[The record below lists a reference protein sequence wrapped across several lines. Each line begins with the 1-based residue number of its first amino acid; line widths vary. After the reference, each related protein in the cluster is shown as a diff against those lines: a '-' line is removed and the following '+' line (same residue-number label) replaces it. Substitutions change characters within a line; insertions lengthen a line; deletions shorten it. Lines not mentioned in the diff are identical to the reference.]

1 VATMVPASIQYRG
14 SEAEVKLYAALA
26 SALPNEWTVLH
37 HVQWLQKRPGRDTP
51 DGETD
56 FVLIHPERGALILEV
71 KGGRVRYDSAS
82 GQWFTSGTG
91 PADVQIHDP
100 VEQARDSTYALHR
113 YVRALPAWPQRWGP
127 FAYAVCFPD
136 GTLTG
141 NPLPH
146 VQPEIVVDASDLVSG
161 ETLAARIE
169 AVLKWWPR
177 DRAEPGRR
185 GAEMLIQALAHDI
198 EIRPMLSIQV
208 DAVDRE
214 IIRLSS
220 RQYGVL
226 QMLSAYRCV
235 IVSGPAGSGKTL
247 VAVEKARRLAALGFK
262 TLLTCF
268 NRPLADYLHDSLKGL
283 SGLDVYS
290 VHQLS
295 RAMALQAGIR
305 LPIGDPTPAWWDRVI
320 ALLEP
325 ATSKLGS
332 RYDAIVVDE
341 AQDFA
346 EEWWLPLLLTLN
358 DPDHGVLYVFYDSNQ
373 AIYGRPQGLPQGL
386 MEARLWENFRNS
398 RPIFDTVMAYY
409 RNPEAMECAG
419 PEGPP
424 VEVQE
429 VPRHELRRELSKV
442 LHRLVHVERL
452 SPRDLVVLTPF
463 NVDRSEVR
471 GQVGAFRL
479 TPTPG
484 GGNDVLLS
492 SIYRFKGL
500 DAKAV
505 VIVEVTR
512 REDLEGLRLMYVACS
527 RARSLLVV
535 MFTPPPGGGR

>member
-1 VATMVPASIQYRG
+1 MVPASIQYKS
-14 SEAEVKLYAALA
+14 SEAEAKVFAALA
-26 SALPNEWTVLH
+26 RSLPVGWTVLH

-56 FVLIHPERGALILEV
+56 FVVIHPVHGALILEV

-91 PADVQIHDP
+91 LGDVLIKDP
-100 VEQARDSTYALHR
+100 VGQARDSTYALHR
-113 YVRALPAWPQRWGP
+113 YVRAIPAWPQRWGP

-136 GTLTG
+136 GRLIG
-141 NPLPH
+141 QSLPH
-146 VQPEIVVDASDLVSG
+146 VQPEIVLDATDLATD
-161 ETLAARIE
+161 EALLARIE
-169 AVLKWWPR
+169 GVLAWWPR

-185 GAEMLIQALAHDI
+185 GAEILINALAHDI
-198 EIRPMLSIQV
+198 DIRPLLSAQV
-208 DAVDRE
+208 EAADRE
-214 IIRLSS
+214 IIRLSP

-226 QMLSAYRCV
+226 QMLSSYRRV

-268 NRPLADYLHDSLKGL
+268 NRPLADYLRDSLRGI
-283 SGLDVYS
+283 SGLDVFS
-290 VHQLS
+290 FHQLS
-295 RAMALQAGIR
+295 RAMALQAGLR
-305 LPIGDPTPAWWDRVI
+305 LPIGDPTSAWWDQVA

-325 ATSKLGS
+325 ATSKLGA

-341 AQDFA
+341 GQDFA
-346 EEWWLPLLLTLN
+346 EAWWLPLLLTLN

-373 AIYGRPQGLPQGL
+373 AIYGRPQGLPKGL

-398 RPIFDTVMAYY
+398 HPIFDTVMAYY
-409 RNPEAMECAG
+409 RNPESMECAG

-424 VEVQE
+424 VEIQKVS
-429 VPRHELRRELSKV
+429 RHELRRELSKI
-442 LHRLVHVERL
+442 LHRLVQVERL

-463 NVDRSEVR
+463 NVDRSAVR

-479 TPTPG
+479 TPTPV

-492 SIYRFKGL
+492 SVYRFKGL

-505 VIVEVTR
+505 VIVEVSQR
-512 REDLEGLRLMYVACS
+512 DDLEGMKLMYVACS

-535 MFTPPPGGGR
+535 LFTS